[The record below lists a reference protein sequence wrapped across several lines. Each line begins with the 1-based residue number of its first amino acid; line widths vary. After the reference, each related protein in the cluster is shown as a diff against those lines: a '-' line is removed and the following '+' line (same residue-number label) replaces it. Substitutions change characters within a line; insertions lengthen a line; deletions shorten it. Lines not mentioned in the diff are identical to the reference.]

1 MKRIAAAFALLLLGG
16 CLHYHDGALPGEPTD
31 ATFAQVEG
39 ARVRFVDEGEGPAV
53 VLIHGFASSLENWN
67 GVREE
72 LRRDHRVL
80 ALDLKGFGWTDRPE
94 GDYSPKAQ
102 AQLVFALMDERGIE
116 KAAVVGHSWG
126 SSVVLAMAL
135 EQPERVQRIALYDAW
150 VFEEQ
155 LPPMFVWA
163 RGKGLGELL
172 FRLFYQERSDDKI
185 ELGYYDTT
193 LIDQDYVERV
203 DEAQHRPGTT
213 AAALAAVRG
222 QRYAEVQKRYHEIDQ
237 PVLLLWGREDQITLV
252 EDGERLAGTLPN
264 SELKIY
270 PNCGHFPMREAK
282 AASTNALVDFLTVET
297 PEPTAVDEPEPE
309 PEPKAELPPPA
320 PEPPAMEE
328 QP

>member
-1 MKRIAAAFALLLLGG
+1 MKHLAAAFALLLGG
-16 CLHYHDGALPGEPTD
+16 CLHYHEGALPGEPAD
-31 ATFAQVEG
+31 ATFAKVEG

-102 AQLVFALMDERGIE
+102 AQLVFALMDQQGIE
-116 KAAVVGHSWG
+116 EAAVVGHSWG

-135 EQPERVQRIALYDAW
+135 EQPDRVQRIALYDAW

-163 RGKGLGELL
+163 RGKGLGEML
-172 FRLFYQERSDDKI
+172 FRLFYQERADDKI
-185 ELGYYDTT
+185 ELGYHDTT
-193 LIDQDYVERV
+193 LITQDYVERV

-222 QRYAEVQKRYHEIDQ
+222 QRYAEVQKRYHEIEQ

-282 AASTNALVDFLTVET
+282 AASTNALVEFLAVAA
-297 PEPTAVDEPEPE
+297 PEPAPEPAREPEPE
-309 PEPKAELPPPA
+309 EDAPPPA
-320 PEPPAMEE
+320 PEPPATEE